1 MTKNLN
7 QSQYEKKME
16 NQLEHFVIKRE
27 HFYKN
32 QKTIFTDIKAVLK
45 KTLEWSKDCIENKK
59 KFDDFEFGPN

>member
-1 MTKNLN
+1 
-7 QSQYEKKME
+7 ME
-16 NQLEHFVIKRE
+16 NQLEHFEVKRE